1 MIDSA
6 AEVRRKLKA
15 LAGAKPVGSAF
26 LTATL
31 STSRLD
37 DWRPS
42 APSFLHSEFN
52 RRLQE
57 DGTSR
62 EEKRLLQYDLEY
74 ILEVVNHEITPQTQ
88 GLAVFVDGR
97 GGYHERIELPFRLLN
112 RLVIEPTPHIRP
124 VAHALSLLE
133 PFVVARVSRDES
145 SLLLVDEWGVAH
157 EDDVAGPW
165 LRWSDRETGEV
176 SIKEY
181 FAAARQDQ
189 LVELHY
195 KEVGVTLAK
204 LLEASQARRVVVC
217 AQHEIATSFRRALA
231 QPLAGHVVA
240 EIPLDAGASTKQ
252 MVAHARLAVEQARNR
267 EIAALAARIK
277 EGLGL
282 GGHGVSGFADVLG
295 ALTRHQL
302 QVLLVDRD
310 YRVPGWTCARCGWTG
325 LDEVKICPTC
335 GGHPVRV
342 DDAVGETVR
351 LAILQGSQLEVGEN
365 IPVLQELG
373 GVAGLLR
380 YA

>member
-15 LAGAKPVGSAF
+15 LAGAKPVGGAF

-37 DWRPS
+37 DWRLS

-52 RRLQE
+52 RRTQE

-62 EEKRLLQYDLEY
+62 SDKRLLQSDLDY
-74 ILEVVNHEITPQTQ
+74 VLEVVSYEITPRTQ
-88 GLAVFVDGR
+88 GLALFVDDR
-97 GGYHERIELPFRLLN
+97 GGHSERIELPFRLLN
-112 RLVIEPTPHIRP
+112 RLVMEPSAYIRP

-133 PFVVARVSRDES
+133 PFVIARVSRDES
-145 SLLLVDEWGVAH
+145 SLLLVDEWGVAQ

-181 FAAARQDQ
+181 FAAARQDE

-195 KEVGVTLAK
+195 KEVGATLAK

-217 AQHEIATSFRRALA
+217 APHEIATNFRRALA

-240 EIPLDAGASTKQ
+240 EISFDAAASASQ
-252 MVAHARLAVEQARNR
+252 MVANARQAVEQARNR
-267 EIAALAARIK
+267 EMAALAARIK
-277 EGLGL
+277 
-282 GGHGVSGFADVLG
+282 
-295 ALTRHQL
+295 
-302 QVLLVDRD
+302 
-310 YRVPGWTCARCGWTG
+310 ARMS
-325 LDEVKICPTC
+325 P
-335 GGHPVRV
+335 
-342 DDAVGETVR
+342 A
-351 LAILQGSQLEVGEN
+351 A
-365 IPVLQELG
+365 
-373 GVAGLLR
+373 A
-380 YA
+380 